1 MGLDGAELNES
12 QSSSRHRVGPNAREI
27 VRLRTYM
34 EERFRILALSLAFA
48 AFVFALHGLYFGSV
62 TELLGAIA
70 FILLAIFI
78 KTA

>member
-1 MGLDGAELNES
+1 
-12 QSSSRHRVGPNAREI
+12 
-27 VRLRTYM
+27 M